1 MQFNKW
7 IGILGIG
14 LLLALSGIGV
24 FAQSDPVSGQYEGIA
39 KSAAIGDIPVKVS
52 IKNDGGKLSGS
63 IDTPQGA
70 LPITSGTFA
79 DGKINLK
86 FDAGGNEGT
95 VTAQMKEGKIVGEWS
110 FSGQTGTIDL
120 KRAGD
125 TVAKAGETPKTEA
138 PKTEAPKTGESK
150 GDAKATAG
158 GDPISGEWAATADSP
173 AGSIQFTLKLKL
185 ETDKVSGEAASDMG
199 TVPVTKGSWVGGKLT
214 ILLETPNGNVTL
226 NAGLQEGK
234 LAGEFDF
241 AGQATGKWEAKKK

>member
-14 LLLALSGIGV
+14 LLLALSGVGV
-24 FAQSDPVSGQYEGIA
+24 LAQSDPVSGNYEGIA

-52 IKNDGGKLSGS
+52 IKNDAGKLSGS

-79 DGKINLK
+79 DGKISLK

-95 VTAQMKEGKIVGEWS
+95 VTAQIKEGGKIVGEWS

-125 TVAKAGETPKTEA
+125 TVAKAAETPKAET
-138 PKTEAPKTGESK
+138 PKTGESK
-150 GDAKATAG
+150 GDAKAAPA
-158 GDPISGEWAATADSP
+158 GDPISGEWAATADTP
-173 AGSIQFTLKLKL
+173 GGAVQFTLKLKL
-185 ETDKVSGEAASDMG
+185 DSDKVTGEATSDMG
-199 TVPVTKGSWVGGKLT
+199 TVPLSKGSWTGGKLT

-226 NAGLQEGK
+226 NGGLQEGK